1 MKEKQWELLLHL
13 LEAQE
18 CYITSKSLATTLC
31 LSEKTIRT
39 YIQELTSIVAHHGAT
54 IIAKPG
60 YGYQLSIQ
68 QYLRFETFLKQSR
81 PFTRQHHILCESAS
95 QRKHY
100 LLQKLLLDNE
110 VLSLDDISD
119 ALYVSRSTISK
130 DFQELKVLLRPY
142 QLQIVSKAKQGTWI
156 EGSEQQKRAFI
167 MYYFFHQQNNFSI
180 PQILQTFQLEEL
192 HHETMIMIILEECRN
207 YDVKLSDVMIQNL
220 IMHLALCIKRIKLGF
235 QLTTLPDT
243 ILFSSTTAE
252 KAATKIVARLSQY
265 LDIDF
270 PKEEIYYLTL
280 HLGAKNYFFAKE
292 DEKYHKKNLMR
303 ELMVALSDLGEC
315 MEIDL
320 CTDQS
325 LLHRLIEH
333 LLPMLIR
340 IQQGIFLKN
349 PLKEQT
355 MSQYFDVFSKTKHYL
370 STMPSLH
377 YLDIRDDEWAYL
389 TLHILGAIERNHQNK
404 KLRVLII
411 CSTGY
416 GSAQLLKNRVEKEFH
431 DYFTIV
437 DEIGYYE
444 LRTYDFSHIDLMI
457 SSVNLDT
464 LVFPVPF
471 LYVSVFL
478 NDQDKQLI
486 QNFIHHKQ
494 GTSNYPQSLK
504 FSFEEKSQLFH
515 QHITEK
521 QYVIF
526 TQPTTFEQVQTTLLK
541 TLCTDEDSQYFEKMK
556 VQIQHRASMGS
567 ILFHE
572 HVAVPHPAFPIGK
585 KAKIAIGI
593 IKNGLQ
599 DKHELQDIR
608 LVFLLSPSCIENQR
622 FIYLTKAIVR
632 LCDSPSIHEL
642 WEQTTFKQF
651 ENLFIQ
657 YI

>member
-13 LEAQE
+13 LETQE
-18 CYITSKSLATTLC
+18 CYVTSKTLATTLC

-39 YIQELTSIVAHHGAT
+39 YIQELTSIVTSHGAT

-60 YGYQLSIQ
+60 YGYQLSVQ
-68 QYLRFETFLKQSR
+68 QYLRFETFLKQSK
-81 PFTRQHHILCESAS
+81 PFIRQHHILCESAS

-130 DFQELKVLLRPY
+130 DFQELKALLKPY
-142 QLQIVSKAKQGTWI
+142 QLQIISKVKQGTWI

-167 MYYFFHQQNNFSI
+167 MYYFFHQQKTFSI

-207 YDVKLSDVMIQNL
+207 YGVQLSDVMIQNL

-292 DEKYHKKNLMR
+292 DEKHRKNNLMQ
-303 ELMVALSDLGEC
+303 ELMEALSNLGEC
-315 MEIDL
+315 THMDF
-320 CTDQS
+320 CSDQS

-349 PLKEQT
+349 PLKEQII
-355 MSQYFDVFSKTKHYL
+355 SQYLDIYSITKFHL
-370 STMPSLH
+370 SAMPSLQH
-377 YLDIRDDEWAYL
+377 LDIRDDEWAYL

-416 GSAQLLKNRVEKEFH
+416 GSAQLLKNRLEKEFR

-444 LRTYDFSHIDLMI
+444 LRTYDFTNIDLMI
-457 SSVNLDT
+457 FSVKLDT

-478 NDQDKQLI
+478 NEQDKQLI
-486 QNFIHHKQ
+486 QNFIHKKQ
-494 GTSNYPQSLK
+494 ETPSFPQSQK
-504 FSFEEKSQLFH
+504 FTIEEKLQLFH
-515 QHITEK
+515 LHITND
-521 QYVIF
+521 QYVVF
-526 TQPTTFEQVQTTLLK
+526 TQPTTLEQVQSTLLK
-541 TLCTDEDSQYFEKMK
+541 TLCSNEDAQYFEKMK
-556 VQIQHRASMGS
+556 VQIQHRTSMGS
-567 ILFHE
+567 ILFHK

-585 KAKIAIGI
+585 YPKIAVGI

-599 DKHELQDIR
+599 KKYELQDIR
-608 LVFLLSPSCIENQR
+608 VVFLLSPSCIENQG
-622 FIYLTKAIVR
+622 FIHLTKAIVR
-632 LCDSPSIHEL
+632 LCDSSTIHQL
-642 WEQTTFKQF
+642 WEQSTYEQF
-651 ENLFIQ
+651 QQLFIQ

>member
-1 MKEKQWELLLHL
+1 
-13 LEAQE
+13 
-18 CYITSKSLATTLC
+18 
-31 LSEKTIRT
+31 
-39 YIQELTSIVAHHGAT
+39 
-54 IIAKPG
+54 
-60 YGYQLSIQ
+60 
-68 QYLRFETFLKQSR
+68 
-81 PFTRQHHILCESAS
+81 
-95 QRKHY
+95 
-100 LLQKLLLDNE
+100 
-110 VLSLDDISD
+110 
-119 ALYVSRSTISK
+119 
-130 DFQELKVLLRPY
+130 
-142 QLQIVSKAKQGTWI
+142 
-156 EGSEQQKRAFI
+156 
-167 MYYFFHQQNNFSI
+167 
-180 PQILQTFQLEEL
+180 
-192 HHETMIMIILEECRN
+192 
-207 YDVKLSDVMIQNL
+207 
-220 IMHLALCIKRIKLGF
+220 
-235 QLTTLPDT
+235 
-243 ILFSSTTAE
+243 
-252 KAATKIVARLSQY
+252 
-265 LDIDF
+265 
-270 PKEEIYYLTL
+270 
-280 HLGAKNYFFAKE
+280 
-292 DEKYHKKNLMR
+292 
-303 ELMVALSDLGEC
+303 
-315 MEIDL
+315 
-320 CTDQS
+320 
-325 LLHRLIEH
+325 
-333 LLPMLIR
+333 
-340 IQQGIFLKN
+340 
-349 PLKEQT
+349 
-355 MSQYFDVFSKTKHYL
+355 
-370 STMPSLH
+370 
-377 YLDIRDDEWAYL
+377 
-389 TLHILGAIERNHQNK
+389 ERNHQNK

-526 TQPTTFEQVQTTLLK
+526 TQPTNFEQVQTTLLK

-608 LVFLLSPSCIENQR
+608 
-622 FIYLTKAIVR
+622 
-632 LCDSPSIHEL
+632 
-642 WEQTTFKQF
+642 
-651 ENLFIQ
+651 
-657 YI
+657 